1 MSQSEAQTESEA
13 VHPARKSTSL
23 QDSISTLCTS
33 PTIASAPLEKSYR
46 IKKLKRPGVPGSE
59 SEPVLTATPPLE
71 STSSSVSLYRAA
83 ELGDPLNLPAL
94 DVLSLESQ
102 TLNTKLFRPLFDSTK
117 KLVGQLHGLLG
128 NSVRIEPTDAQ
139 NYTRLSQ
146 KINYALENQKA
157 INTINTRL
165 FAISY
170 VTNLFNF
177 AKTRHLQKSV
187 AKGKVQILELQ
198 ATVGRLEET
207 IGCLNME
214 TEAHKQY
221 AVELQGNLEN
231 VKKVLTKTM
240 DEYQKELRKQ
250 SDAIKS
256 QQPVI
261 DAIQR
266 SKLRH
271 DFLVDTSIL
280 ILSFY
285 ISNTFLVEYPLHMAG
300 QVLMKQAP
308 KPRRRFT
315 RQAAKAFVVWLL
327 MKKFRETPWRRNK
340 LVGSDP
346 SRSFLF
352 FEGPPIH
359 GGSVARSRRSVEYM
373 NGRQEDYSADDIPVQ
388 WMAWLRHTRVDP
400 PSTEEII
407 QADAQRMRTL
417 QLARDIDQKDE
428 QMRIKQQQ
436 ELAQLTAEAKQNLN
450 QQQQKEGPE
459 AWNPTALKK

>member
-33 PTIASAPLEKSYR
+33 PTIPSTPLEKSYR

-71 STSSSVSLYRAA
+71 STSSSLSLYRAA
-83 ELGDPLNLPAL
+83 ESGDPLNLPAL

-117 KLVGQLHGLLG
+117 KLVGQLHGLLE
-128 NSVRIEPTDAQ
+128 NS
-139 NYTRLSQ
+139 
-146 KINYALENQKA
+146 
-157 INTINTRL
+157 INTRL

-231 VKKVLTKTM
+231 VKKVLAKTM

-256 QQPVI
+256 QQPII

-266 SKLRH
+266 NKLRH

-280 ILSFY
+280 ILSIY

-315 RQAAKAFVVWLL
+315 RQAAKAFIVWLL
-327 MKKFRETPWRRNK
+327 MKKLRETVRGYGLHNE
-340 LVGSDP
+340 LSN
-346 SRSFLF
+346 SLF
-352 FEGPPIH
+352 FSSITGRKP
-359 GGSVARSRRSVEYM
+359 
-373 NGRQEDYSADDIPVQ
+373 NGQ
-388 WMAWLRHTRVDP
+388 
-400 PSTEEII
+400 
-407 QADAQRMRTL
+407 
-417 QLARDIDQKDE
+417 
-428 QMRIKQQQ
+428 
-436 ELAQLTAEAKQNLN
+436 
-450 QQQQKEGPE
+450 
-459 AWNPTALKK
+459 